1 MNSTS
6 KTDKTAKPASTVILL
21 RQKNGWPQVYL
32 LQRSQ
37 KSGFMAGNYVFPG
50 GTLDTGDFDVDWWE
64 KRIDMGAEEIAR
76 RFGSGLSIEDAAAF
90 GVAAIRETFE
100 EAGVLIARRKDGNRR
115 ALTQIRNNRMVNG
128 ISGEGFR
135 EEIAK
140 GRWRLQFS
148 SLFAWSRWITPRL
161 MPRRYDT
168 RFFITLMPEGQ
179 VCRPDHFETTNGLW
193 VSPEEGLAGN
203 LTGDIPLS
211 PPTLVTLSHLMSFNT
226 VSELR
231 KEMAHRLWGD
241 PIKPRLIITADGP
254 VILEP
259 WDPMWNQKSAD
270 VPTDLSSRI
279 LPPGVPFSRIWR
291 HNGIW
296 KPVSVE

>member
-1 MNSTS
+1 MNTAI
-6 KTDKTAKPASTVILL
+6 KTDMTVKPASTVILL
-21 RQKNGWPQVYL
+21 REKNDRPQVYL

-50 GTLDTGDFDVDWWE
+50 GTLDTGDFDFDWWQN
-64 KRIDMGAEEIAR
+64 RIDMDTGEIAH
-76 RFGSGLSIEDAAAF
+76 RFGNSLSIEDAAAY

-100 EAGVLIARRKDGNRR
+100 EAGVLIAHRKDGDLH
-115 ALTQIRNNRMVNG
+115 ALTQICKNRMVNG

-135 EEIAK
+135 EEIAE

-148 SLFAWSRWITPRL
+148 KLFAWSRWITPRL

-179 VCRPDHFETTNGLW
+179 VCRPDNFETTHGLW

-226 VSELR
+226 VSDLR

-241 PIKPRLIITADGP
+241 PIKPRLIITSDGP

-259 WDPMWNQKSAD
+259 WDPMWDQKTAD
-270 VPTDLSSRI
+270 VPTDLSRRI